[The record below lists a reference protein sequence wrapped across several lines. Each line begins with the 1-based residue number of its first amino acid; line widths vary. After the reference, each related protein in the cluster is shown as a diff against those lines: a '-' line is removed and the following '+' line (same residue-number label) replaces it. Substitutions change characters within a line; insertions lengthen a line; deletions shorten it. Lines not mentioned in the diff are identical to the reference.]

1 MGFRWHV
8 HVGWELLQIVH
19 STRKLIHI
27 CRDEKTVDLQVPG
40 NGFIKVCGR
49 TFVLIVISDR
59 A

>member
-8 HVGWELLQIVH
+8 HVGWELLENVH
-19 STRKLIHI
+19 STRKFMHI
-27 CRDEKTVDLQVPG
+27 CQDKKTVDLQMPG
-40 NGFIKVCGR
+40 NGFIKVYGR